1 MTAQDRRAQ
10 QVATHLAISE
20 GLKRRQEAASA
31 LEIYGYD
38 PDPDAP
44 YIQIYPE
51 NTSDEPIFTVR
62 TKEDFDAMVDAV
74 RRLADLREW
83 AQRRWNETNE
93 ARRDALSAGDEI
105 FALTRK
111 YERDAFKQV
120 LDRLNEE
127 SGQQ

>member
-1 MTAQDRRAQ
+1 MTDEDRETAQLAQ
-10 QVATHLAISE
+10 LAI
-20 GLKRRQEAASA
+20 AADQNRIITVYAADGTQLAS
-31 LEIYGYD
+31 YDYD
-38 PDPDAP
+38 PAAP

-83 AQRRWNETNE
+83 LKEHTENRRVFSDRLRAEV
-93 ARRDALSAGDEI
+93 
-105 FALTRK
+105 
-111 YERDAFKQV
+111 YEKV